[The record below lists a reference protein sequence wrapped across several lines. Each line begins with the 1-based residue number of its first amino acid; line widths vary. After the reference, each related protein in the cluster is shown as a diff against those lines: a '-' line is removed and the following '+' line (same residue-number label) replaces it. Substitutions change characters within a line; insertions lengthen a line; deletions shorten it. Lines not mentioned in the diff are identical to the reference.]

1 MNGHPLESSVQLIFR
16 SALAIF
22 LVTIVIG
29 ILNGL
34 DIWDPTHEMLLTH
47 VHAGT
52 LGWITLSVIGIGL
65 LMFGESAT
73 PSEAADVSRMST
85 GIVGAVGLY
94 VIAFATTTGLFRPI
108 AGTLMLIVIVWAF
121 VWFAGRWNRTPHTVP
136 VLALFLAMVSLVMG
150 AVLGVLLG
158 LFIAQG
164 EIPGLDTETAS
175 NLGGAHPAAML
186 TGYLLLAGIAVAE
199 WRLADRPTMAS
210 ESKVG
215 AGTAWI
221 LFVAGVLFNL
231 AFILDIE
238 AFIQVAS
245 LLQVIAVVAFVS
257 RMWAHLT
264 PSAWRGAG
272 VAVYA
277 KLSVVYLVVGVA
289 LLVYVVQL
297 FVSGELNPDTG
308 EGPVGVLVAFDHAMF
323 LGVMTNALFAGLAIG
338 FAYDA
343 AQRVVVW
350 GVNVGLGGFLIGLVV
365 DNVAMKRIFTPL
377 MGLALILAIVV
388 FLRPRRVAV
397 SV

>member
-1 MNGHPLESSVQLIFR
+1 MNGHPLESSVRLLFR

-22 LVTIVIG
+22 LITIVIG

-34 DIWDPTHEMLLTH
+34 DIWDPTRELVLTH

-52 LGWITLSVIGIGL
+52 LGWITLSVIGIAL
-65 LMFGESAT
+65 LMFGEDSSPT
-73 PSEAADVSRMST
+73 EVSGAQRMSNAM
-85 GIVGAVGLY
+85 VGAVGLY

-108 AGTLMLIVIVWAF
+108 AGTLMLIAIVWAF
-121 VWFAGRWNRTPHTVP
+121 VWVAGRWKRTPHTVP
-136 VLALFLAMVSLVMG
+136 VLALFLALVSLVIG
-150 AVLGVLLG
+150 AVLGVILG

-164 EIPGLDTETAS
+164 EVPGLDTETAS

-199 WRLADRPTMAS
+199 WRLADRPAMAS

-215 AGTAWI
+215 AGTAWL
-221 LFVAGVLFNL
+221 LFLAGVLFNL

-245 LLQVIAVVAFVS
+245 LLQVVAVIAFVS
-257 RMWAHLT
+257 RMWTYLT
-264 PSAWRGAG
+264 PSTWRDAG

-277 KLSVVYLVVGVA
+277 KLSVVYLVIGVA

-297 FVSGELNPDTG
+297 FVSGELNPETG
-308 EGPVGVLVAFDHAMF
+308 EGPVGVLIAFDHAMF

-338 FAYDA
+338 LAYDT
-343 AQRVVVW
+343 AQRAVVW
-350 GVNVGLGGFLIGLVV
+350 GVNVGLAGFLIGLVGDITV
-365 DNVAMKRIFTPL
+365 MKRIFTPL
-377 MGLALILAIVV
+377 MGLALIMAVAV
-388 FLRPRRVAV
+388 FIRPRRAAV
-397 SV
+397 SA